1 MMHNIVVS
9 GGSGAI
15 GSAFLRELARKFPQA
30 SIHSLSRSP
39 KASASPGVQSIHV
52 DYLDEGSLQAAAE
65 QVAGKGAVDLII
77 LAGGILHQGDITPE
91 KSLRE
96 LSAEKLLALFT
107 ANTVAPALTAKH
119 FLPLLPRER
128 RGVFAALSA
137 RVGSISDNHL
147 GGWYS
152 YRASKA
158 ALNMFIRNASIE
170 IRRRHPKAIV
180 VGLHPGTVESG
191 LSEPFLRNVAPD
203 RRFSPQ
209 YSVSR
214 MLAVVQTLTPSQSGH
229 CFAWDGSCID
239 P

>member
-1 MMHNIVVS
+1 MHNIVVS

-15 GSAFLRELARKFPQA
+15 GSAFAGELSRKYPHAR
-30 SIHSLSRSP
+30 IHSLSRNP
-39 KASASPGVQSIHV
+39 DARVPEGVQRLQV
-52 DYLDEGSLQAAAE
+52 DYLDEESLQAAAQ
-65 QVAGKGAVDLII
+65 QVAKDGAVDLMIV
-77 LAGGILHQGDITPE
+77 AGGILHHGEMMPE

-119 FLPLLPRER
+119 FLPLLPRDR

-158 ALNMFIRNASIE
+158 ALNMFVRTAAIE
-170 IRRRHPKAIV
+170 IRRRHPEAIA

-191 LSEPFLRNVAPD
+191 LSQPFLRNVAPGK
-203 RRFSPQ
+203 RFSPQ

-214 MLAVVQTLTPSQSGH
+214 MLAVIEALTPSQSGH
-229 CFAWDGSCID
+229 CFAWDGSLIE

>member
-1 MMHNIVVS
+1 MRNIVVS

-15 GSAFLRELARKFPQA
+15 GSAFVGELARKYPQA
-30 SIHSLSRSP
+30 RIHSLSRSP
-39 KASASPGVQSIHV
+39 DARVPEGVHRLQV
-52 DYLDEGSLQAAAE
+52 DYLDEDSLQAAAE
-65 QVAGKGAVDLII
+65 QAGKAGAVDLMI
-77 LAGGILHQGDITPE
+77 LAGGILHQGDMMPE

-119 FLPLLPRER
+119 FLPLLPRDR

-158 ALNMFIRNASIE
+158 ALNMIIRNAAIE
-170 IRRRHPKAIV
+170 IRRRNPQAIAAA
-180 VGLHPGTVESG
+180 LHPGTVESG
-191 LSEPFLRNVAPD
+191 LSEPFLRNVAPEK
-203 RRFSPQ
+203 RFSPQ
-209 YSVSR
+209 YAVSR
-214 MLAVVQTLTPSQSGH
+214 MLDVIAALTPDDSGQ
-229 CFAWDGSCID
+229 CFAWDGSLID

>member
-1 MMHNIVVS
+1 MRNIVVS

-15 GSAFLRELARKFPQA
+15 GSAFVDALARKYPQA
-30 SIHSLSRSP
+30 RIHSLSRSP
-39 KASASPGVQSIHV
+39 DARVPEGVHRLQV
-52 DYLDEGSLQAAAE
+52 DYLDEDSLQAAAE
-65 QVAGKGAVDLII
+65 QAGKAGAVDLMI
-77 LAGGILHQGDITPE
+77 LAGGILHQGDMMPE

-107 ANTVAPALTAKH
+107 ANTVVPALTAKH
-119 FLPLLPRER
+119 FLPLLPRAR

-158 ALNMFIRNASIE
+158 ALNMIIRNAAIE
-170 IRRRHPKAIV
+170 IRRRNPQAIAA
-180 VGLHPGTVESG
+180 GLHPGTVESG
-191 LSEPFLRNVAPD
+191 LSQPFLRNVAPEK
-203 RRFSPQ
+203 RFSPQ
-209 YSVSR
+209 YAVSR
-214 MLAVVQTLTPSQSGH
+214 MLDVIAALTPDDSGQ
-229 CFAWDGSCID
+229 CFAWDGSLIE

>member
-1 MMHNIVVS
+1 MRNVVVS

-15 GSAFLRELARKFPQA
+15 GSAFLNELARKYPQA
-30 SIHSLSRSP
+30 SIHSLSRRL
-39 KASASPGVQSIHV
+39 KASAPPGVQTLQV
-52 DYLDEGSLQAAAE
+52 DYLDEDSLQAAAG

-77 LAGGILHQGDITPE
+77 LASGILHQGDITPE

-96 LSAEKLLALFT
+96 LSAEKLLELFS

-119 FLPLLPRER
+119 FLPLLPRDR

-158 ALNMFIRNASIE
+158 ALNMFIRNAAIE
-170 IRRRHPKAIV
+170 IRRRNPEAIA

-191 LSEPFLRNVAPD
+191 LSQPFLRNVAPD
-203 RRFSPQ
+203 KRFSPQ

-214 MLAVVQTLTPSQSGH
+214 MMAVVQTLTPSQSGH

>member
-1 MMHNIVVS
+1 MRNIVVS

-15 GSAFLRELARKFPQA
+15 GSAFVGELARKYPHA
-30 SIHSLSRSP
+30 RIHSLSRNP
-39 KASASPGVQSIHV
+39 DAPVPEGVQRLQV
-52 DYLDEGSLQAAAE
+52 DYLDEESLKAAAE
-65 QVAGKGAVDLII
+65 QVAKAGAVDLMIV
-77 LAGGILHQGDITPE
+77 AGGILHQGDMMPE

-119 FLPLLPRER
+119 FLPLLPRDR

-158 ALNMFIRNASIE
+158 ALNMIIRNTAIE
-170 IRRRHPKAIV
+170 IRRRNPQAIAA
-180 VGLHPGTVESG
+180 GLHPGTVESG
-191 LSEPFLRNVAPD
+191 LSQPFLRNVTPEK
-203 RRFSPQ
+203 RFSPQ
-209 YSVSR
+209 YAVSR
-214 MLAVVQTLTPSQSGH
+214 MLDVITALTPEHSGQ
-229 CFAWDGSCID
+229 CFAWDGSLID

>member
-1 MMHNIVVS
+1 MRNIVVS

-15 GSAFLRELARKFPQA
+15 GSAFLRELARKYPQA

-39 KASASPGVQSIHV
+39 KASAPPGVQSIHV
-52 DYLDEGSLQAAAE
+52 DYLDEDSLQAAAG
-65 QVAGKGAVDLII
+65 QVARKGAVDLII

-96 LSAEKLLALFT
+96 LSAGKLLALFT
-107 ANTVAPALTAKH
+107 ANTVAPVLTAKH
-119 FLPLLPRER
+119 FLPLLPRDR

-158 ALNMFIRNASIE
+158 ALNMFIRTAAIE
-170 IRRRHPKAIV
+170 IRRRNPQAIAA
-180 VGLHPGTVESG
+180 GLHPGTVESG
-191 LSEPFLRNVAPD
+191 LSRPFLRNVAPD
-203 RRFSPQ
+203 KCFSPQ

-214 MLAVVQTLTPSQSGH
+214 MMTVIDTLTPSQSGY
-229 CFAWDGSCID
+229 CFAWDGSLID

>member
-1 MMHNIVVS
+1 MRNIVVS

-15 GSAFLRELARKFPQA
+15 GSAFVGELARKYPQA
-30 SIHSLSRSP
+30 RIHSLSRSP
-39 KASASPGVQSIHV
+39 DARVPEGVHRLQV
-52 DYLDEGSLQAAAE
+52 DCLDEDSLQAAAE
-65 QVAGKGAVDLII
+65 QAGKAGAVDLMI
-77 LAGGILHQGDITPE
+77 LAGGILHQGDMMPE

-107 ANTVAPALTAKH
+107 ANTIAPALTAKH
-119 FLPLLPRER
+119 FLPLLPRDR

-158 ALNMFIRNASIE
+158 ALNMIIRNAAIE
-170 IRRRHPKAIV
+170 IRRRNPQAIAA
-180 VGLHPGTVESG
+180 GLHPGTVESG
-191 LSEPFLRNVAPD
+191 LSQPFLRNVAPEK
-203 RRFSPQ
+203 RFSPQ
-209 YSVSR
+209 YAVSR
-214 MLAVVQTLTPSQSGH
+214 MLDVIAALTPDDSGQ
-229 CFAWDGSCID
+229 CFAWDGSLID